1 MYQTGSALGTWTP
14 DGKSSPLSGVQTQL
28 GKDDLRNTLTVG
40 SYPVHAILYPYYLLD
55 KVGWWDEELTRAQ
68 DVDLYI
74 RALVSG
80 IRSLPVQQMLAYYRY
95 YSCHVSENS
104 VSTNSSYKAAE
115 SASYLAEKL
124 ERTLAKSCIIYVY
137 NIEQS
142 RYFYSVARVNFDTQ

>member
-1 MYQTGSALGTWTP
+1 
-14 DGKSSPLSGVQTQL
+14 
-28 GKDDLRNTLTVG
+28 
-40 SYPVHAILYPYYLLD
+40 LLD